1 MTELEKDCITYMSI
15 LGFYSSY
22 GYTRP
27 LVATPDGKNFVCG
40 IDCID
45 KRTEERFRKA
55 EHPDEE
61 THYLKPAEIVPFVRK
76 YIPEAF
82 ISHKL

>member
-40 IDCID
+40 IECIN
-45 KRTEERFRKA
+45 KKTGEQFLKEN
-55 EHPDEE
+55 HPNENKF
-61 THYLKPAEIVPFVRK
+61 YLKATEIVPYVRK
-76 YIPEAF
+76 FIPEAF
-82 ISHKL
+82 ILYKS